1 MITSNSLSVWLQII
15 ETVGIT
21 QNFVF
26 MSSQL
31 VKCFQTKK
39 HDSIEIKNVSQ
50 KDVRIIASVIGC
62 LRQPMTVQKNRWQA
76 KNLSAA
82 AIFSH
87 FHHIEVGSVVWIT
100 LLDSEISTIDSLLE
114 NKRERKLFR
123 KAFSWYLWYS

>member
-31 VKCFQTKK
+31 VKSFQTKK

-62 LRQPMTVQKNRWQA
+62 LRQPMTVQKKRWQA

-82 AIFSH
+82 AH

-100 LLDSEISTIDSLLE
+100 LLESEISKIDRLFE
-114 NKRERKLFR
+114 NKREKTIF
-123 KAFSWYLWYS
+123 